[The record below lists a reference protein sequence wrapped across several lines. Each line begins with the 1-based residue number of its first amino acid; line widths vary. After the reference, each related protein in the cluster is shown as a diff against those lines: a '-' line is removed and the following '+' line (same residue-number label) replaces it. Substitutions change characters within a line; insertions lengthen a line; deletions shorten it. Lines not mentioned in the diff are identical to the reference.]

1 MAEKGKIKK
10 LLSCT
15 IECRGMTL
23 VALVGGIGAVVYL
36 GLILGFIFRFIN
48 CSFTIFLTVV
58 LIGYVL
64 LLPSWLY
71 LLRKKSKKFERLIA
85 WSILV
90 MFYGIIPCWIF
101 IGGIDCEPPDDADL
115 LLPQSDEPY
124 TDEGNGWTILSNV
137 LSQVEKI
144 SNSWMY
150 DGTNT
155 DQRVDAWDLA
165 IDKLFFYA
173 NPAASSPDTLPYRPG

>member
-36 GLILGFIFRFIN
+36 DFILGFISR
-48 CSFTIFLTVV
+48 L
-58 LIGYVL
+58 LIGYGLLVL
-64 LLPSWLY
+64 LCLY
-71 LLRKKSKKFERLIA
+71 LLRKKSKKFERFVA

-115 LLPQSDEPY
+115 RCL
-124 TDEGNGWTILSNV
+124 N
-137 LSQVEKI
+137 K
-144 SNSWMY
+144 
-150 DGTNT
+150 
-155 DQRVDAWDLA
+155 
-165 IDKLFFYA
+165 
-173 NPAASSPDTLPYRPG
+173 ASSDRAQEVVYGCGAGCASVCGTVARSLRQGIAPKRRTETRQNAEQNCAKTPNA